1 MSLIASGLM
10 TIAALTGG
18 LPSVCSLGQWQ
29 PATTAAALGMG
40 GSDYTSVSA
49 LGALENPAIMGLG
62 RLEGLRVDGAGL
74 AVIGYEKRLRKVYDQ
89 FGSAIGESEAAFNR
103 DLAVMPG
110 GLAGWLA
117 GGGLPENLSLAAG
130 LRAPSSFRYRYD
142 RVIRDAAY
150 VETGTERLEIDGSEL
165 EVALSAAL
173 SPSDMVTL
181 GLGGG
186 WITGSRDM
194 VWEQTWVDPS
204 QPDVKT
210 TTDQDISGF
219 AARGSALFDLGRVR
233 LTAGAEAVLSYE
245 IDGDSAMSVDL
256 PPTIRAG
263 AVYVPGNRLLSSFVA
278 EAYYATMS
286 DAEIEGQPL
295 YDRDAWGLAAGV
307 ENHLPGGPTGRFGFR
322 YDSSPIDRSLDATT
336 FTAGLGFEAGPWNID
351 LGGSFTPVRWRQTD
365 VPGLPSF
372 TAGDSLQVEENSTR
386 VMLSVSRTVGI

>member
-1 MSLIASGLM
+1 
-10 TIAALTGG
+10 
-18 LPSVCSLGQWQ
+18 
-29 PATTAAALGMG
+29 
-40 GSDYTSVSA
+40 
-49 LGALENPAIMGLG
+49 
-62 RLEGLRVDGAGL
+62 
-74 AVIGYEKRLRKVYDQ
+74 
-89 FGSAIGESEAAFNR
+89 
-103 DLAVMPG
+103 
-110 GLAGWLA
+110 
-117 GGGLPENLSLAAG
+117 
-130 LRAPSSFRYRYD
+130 
-142 RVIRDAAY
+142 
-150 VETGTERLEIDGSEL
+150 
-165 EVALSAAL
+165 
-173 SPSDMVTL
+173 MVTL

-186 WITGSRDM
+186 WITGSREM

-204 QPDVKT
+204 QPDVET

-307 ENHLPGGPTGRFGFR
+307 ENHLPGGPKGRFGFR
-322 YDSSPIDRSLDATT
+322 YDASPIDRSLDATT

-351 LGGSFTPVRWRQTD
+351 LGGSFTPQRWRQTD